1 MFSKS
6 QFKLIK
12 SLAQKK
18 LRLKHQLFVV
28 DAKKAISELLDSS
41 LELHSLFTTRDIF
54 EAERNKTFLIDEAE
68 LKKISSLTTPQT
80 AVAVVS
86 IPESKKPE
94 LKGLVLALDGVQD
107 PGNLGTIIRMCDW
120 FGVEQLIC
128 SAGTVDCYNPKV
140 VQATMGSIARVN
152 INYVSLPEF
161 LKNEVGKMPVF
172 GAFLE
177 GENIY
182 TEDLPEGKIGMGNEA
197 NGISRG
203 GGRIDHKKAGNSAI
217 WKYSGNRKSECSHGN
232 RYIFKRIQKKESYWK
247 VKLMKIARVDILSTL
262 PV

>member
-18 LRLKHQLFVV
+18 FRLKHQLFIVEG
-28 DAKKAISELLDSS
+28 KKAISELLNSS
-41 LELHSLFTTRDIF
+41 LKLHSLFTTEDIF
-54 EAERNKTFLIDEAE
+54 EAERNKTFLIDEAG
-68 LKKISSLTTPQT
+68 LKKISNLTTPQT
-80 AVAVVS
+80 AVALFS
-86 IPESKKPE
+86 IPQSKTPE
-94 LKGLVLALDGVQD
+94 LKGLVVALDGVQD

-128 SAGTVDCYNPKV
+128 SEGTVDCYNPKV

-152 INYVSLPEF
+152 IKYLSLPEF
-161 LKNEVGKMPVF
+161 LETADGKMPVF

-182 TEDLPEGKIGMGNEA
+182 SEDLPEGILVMGNEA
-197 NGISRG
+197 NGISAEVEALVT
-203 GGRIDHKKAGNSAI
+203 KKLVIPQFGNSLDTESLNVATATAI
-217 WKYSGNRKSECSHGN
+217 FLSEFRRRSFTG
-232 RYIFKRIQKKESYWK
+232 K
-247 VKLMKIARVDILSTL
+247 
-262 PV
+262 

>member
-1 MFSKS
+1 M
-6 QFKLIK
+6 
-12 SLAQKK
+12 
-18 LRLKHQLFVV
+18 
-28 DAKKAISELLDSS
+28 
-41 LELHSLFTTRDIF
+41 ELHSLFTTRDIF

-140 VQATMGSIARVN
+140 VQATMGSIARVH

-182 TEDLPEGKIGMGNEA
+182 TEDLPEGIIVMGNEA
-197 NGISRG
+197 NGISAEVEEL
-203 GGRIDHKKAGNSAI
+203 ITKKLVIPQFGNTQETESLNVATATAI
-217 WKYSGNRKSECSHGN
+217 FLSEFRRRSLTG
-232 RYIFKRIQKKESYWK
+232 K
-247 VKLMKIARVDILSTL
+247 
-262 PV
+262 